1 MSGQALSAAKEL
13 QPHDQVPGT
22 DPLNLSTLQ
31 LQQSVICVNSKSQ
44 QTELISLIKAE
55 IQVSAEVATQ

>member
-1 MSGQALSAAKEL
+1 MMEYVWSGSISSQRAAA
-13 QPHDQVPGT
+13 T

-31 LQQSVICVNSKSQ
+31 LQQSVIRVNSKSQ
-44 QTELISLIKAE
+44 QTELIKAE

>member
-1 MSGQALSAAKEL
+1 MSGQAQSAAKEL
-13 QPHDQVPGT
+13 QPHDQVSGT

-31 LQQSVICVNSKSQ
+31 LRQSVICVNSKSQ

-55 IQVSAEVATQ
+55 IQVATQ